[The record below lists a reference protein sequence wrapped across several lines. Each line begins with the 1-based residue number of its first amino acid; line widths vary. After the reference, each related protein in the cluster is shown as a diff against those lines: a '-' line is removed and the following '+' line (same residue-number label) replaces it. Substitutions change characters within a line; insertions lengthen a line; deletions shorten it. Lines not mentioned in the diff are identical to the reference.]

1 MLTIE
6 QIADRTAY
14 SVDELTHVFYT
25 WGDWS
30 YEYMIYTGH
39 RHVHKST
46 FDKYM
51 YLWKNLTDRYSSN
64 ADQYKLV
71 L

>member
-14 SVDELTHVFYT
+14 SVAELTHVLNT
-25 WGDWS
+25 WGNWS

-39 RHVHKST
+39 REVRKST

-71 L
+71 P